1 MSENNRDK
9 KLVTSFYEL
18 KVKQIMDKRVWDLPL
33 IEEDD
38 DVFHVL
44 SILGG
49 RNHIWVVKSKS
60 ERTITGIITEHDV
73 LSILA
78 PKDLPSYVFGMPDI
92 KSLQHGTAKT
102 AKDIMC
108 NKVISCHPDDKI
120 LDALH
125 KMVKYRL
132 RRLPVIEN
140 QCIIGELTL
149 HQLIRKY
156 YAATQYHPLI
166 DENGSALEGDDNGL

>member
-1 MSENNRDK
+1 MPGKNRLITD
-9 KLVTSFYEL
+9 FYEL
-18 KVKQIMDKRVWDLPL
+18 SVQQLMDKRVWDLPL
-33 IEEDD
+33 IEESEDI
-38 DVFHVL
+38 FHVF

-49 RNHIWVVKSKS
+49 RNHIWVVESRS
-60 ERTITGIITEHDV
+60 DRVICGVITEHDV

-78 PKDLPSYVFGMPDI
+78 PKNLPSYVFGMPDI
-92 KSLQHGTAKT
+92 RSLQHGTAKT

-108 NKVISCHPDDKI
+108 NKIISCSADDKT
-120 LDALH
+120 LEALQ

-132 RRLPVIEN
+132 RRLPVL
-140 QCIIGELTL
+140 QDKKIIGELTL

-166 DENGSALEGDDNGL
+166 DEDESKLEGDDNGL

>member
-1 MSENNRDK
+1 MVGKHRLISD
-9 KLVTSFYEL
+9 FYEL
-18 KVKQIMDKRVWDLPL
+18 TVQKIMDKRVWDLPL
-33 IEEDD
+33 IEEND
-38 DVFHVL
+38 DVYHVL

-49 RNHIWVVKSKS
+49 RNHIWVVESKD
-60 ERTITGIITEHDV
+60 ERKITGVITEHDV

-78 PKDLPSYVFGMPDI
+78 PKDLPSYIFGMPDI
-92 KSLQHGTAKT
+92 KSIQQGTVKT

-108 NKVISCHPDDKI
+108 IKIISCHKDDKI
-120 LDALH
+120 LEALQ

-132 RRLPVIEN
+132 RRLPVLEDN
-140 QCIIGELTL
+140 KIIGELTL

-166 DENGSALEGDDNGL
+166 DENGNVTGDNNDL